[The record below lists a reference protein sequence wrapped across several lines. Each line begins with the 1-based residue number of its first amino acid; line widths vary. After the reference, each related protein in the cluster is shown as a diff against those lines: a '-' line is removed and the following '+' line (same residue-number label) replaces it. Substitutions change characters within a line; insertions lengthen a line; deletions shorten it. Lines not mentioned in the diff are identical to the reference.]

1 MSNPRIIHI
10 EDYNYQLPPERIA
23 QYPLETRDAS
33 RLLISDN
40 GVLSDAKFTELPE
53 HLPSESMLVFNDTR
67 VIRARFIFYKPS
79 GARIEIFCLEPVFPT
94 SELQQALASNNESH
108 WKCYVG
114 NLKKWKQG
122 KLQLEIPL
130 INKQIKVWAEKNGS
144 EKDTVNIRF
153 TWSDQ
158 GKTFSELMENAGHIP
173 LPPYINREDEELD
186 QSRYQTIF
194 ASEQGSVAAPTAGL
208 HFTERIMNAL
218 DQKGIARRWVTLHV
232 GAGTFKPVSS
242 DSIGQHEMHFEK
254 YSVVRDLIMKL
265 LENLSKPVIPVGTTS
280 MRTLESLYWLGVKIH
295 SRTAQVE
302 LITNQWEPYEHND
315 SEINT
320 ETALTALLKYMD
332 HWNLNTLNASTGLLI
347 APGYKFRICTGL
359 ITNFHLPKSTLLL
372 LVAAL
377 VGPGWRNAYQY
388 AIDQKFRF
396 LSYGDSC
403 LFIP

>member
-33 RLLISDN
+33 RLLVFNN
-40 GVLSDAKFTELPE
+40 GSLSPAKFTELPE

-94 SELQQALASNNESH
+94 SELQQAMASNTESH

-122 KLQLEIPL
+122 KLQLETSLKHKP
-130 INKQIKVWAEKNGS
+130 INVWAEKTGS
-144 EKDTVNIRF
+144 EKDTINIRF

-158 GKTFSELMENAGHIP
+158 SKTFSELMENAGHIP

-208 HFTERIMNAL
+208 HFTESIMNAL
-218 DQKGIARRWVTLHV
+218 DQKGIARKWVTLHV

-254 YSVVRDLIMKL
+254 YSVARDLIMKL

-280 MRTLESLYWLGVKIH
+280 MRTLESLYWLGVKIL
-295 SRTAQVE
+295 SSAAQVE

-332 HWNLNTLNASTGLLI
+332 YWNLNTLNASTGLLI

>member
-1 MSNPRIIHI
+1 MSNPRTIRI

-33 RLLISDN
+33 RLLVFDN
-40 GVLSDAKFTELPE
+40 GSLSQAKFSELPAC
-53 HLPSESMLVFNDTR
+53 LPPESLLVFNDTR

-94 SELQQALASNNESH
+94 SELQQALGSTKESH

-114 NLKKWKQG
+114 NLKKWKHG
-122 KLQLEIPL
+122 KLQLEIL
-130 INKQIKVWAEKNGS
+130 LRSKQIKVWAEKTGS

-158 GKTFSELMENAGHIP
+158 IETFSELMESAGHIP

-186 QSRYQTIF
+186 QTRYQTIF

-208 HFTERIMNAL
+208 HFTERMMNAL
-218 DQKGIARRWVTLHV
+218 DQKGFTRSWVTLHV
-232 GAGTFKPVSS
+232 SAGTFKPVSS
-242 DSIGQHEMHFEK
+242 DIIGQHEMHFEK
-254 YSVVRDLIMKL
+254 YSVARDLIIKL
-265 LENLSKPVIPVGTTS
+265 LEHQDKPVIPVGTTS

-295 SRTAQVE
+295 SKGTQIE
-302 LITNQWEPYEHND
+302 LVTNQWEPYEDD
-315 SEINT
+315 SGEINT
-320 ETALTALLKYMD
+320 ETALNALLKYMEQSGFS
-332 HWNLNTLNASTGLLI
+332 TLNAATGLLI
-347 APGYKFRICTGL
+347 APGYQFRICKGL
-359 ITNFHLPKSTLLL
+359 ITNFHMPKSTLLL

-377 VGPGWRNAYQY
+377 AGPPWRNAYQY

>member
-218 DQKGIARRWVTLHV
+218 DQKRIARRWVTLHV

-254 YSVVRDLIMKL
+254 YSVARNLIMKL